1 MHLSTTAAALLAA
14 FPLGASAHGFVQ
26 YITPQPPNPPT
37 RHLGYDPGFRFS
49 TPPPRVAGWY
59 ADNPDIGFV
68 PPSSFSHPDIIC
80 HKSAVPGAL
89 HIPVR
94 AGTNLTLQWLTWPE
108 SHVGPVMDYLAP
120 CPGGDC
126 SKVEKTGLRFT
137 KIAQAGLKEGVT
149 WETNWLHAWRVDE
162 LVRGGNF
169 EWTVQVPKGLKA
181 GAYVLRHEIL
191 ALHSAWERG
200 GAQAYPQC
208 VNLMV
213 EGDGG
218 EVVELPEGGDVRGFY
233 GEEDPGVLVNVY
245 GGLTRYEFPG
255 PEVWDGK

>member
-1 MHLSTTAAALLAA
+1 MLPPTTTTTALLLSLPAL
-14 FPLGASAHGFVQ
+14 ASAHGFLQ
-26 YITPQPPNPPT
+26 YITPLPPNPSPT
-37 RHLGYDPGFRFS
+37 RTHLGYDPGFRFS
-49 TPPPRVAGWY
+49 SPAPRIAGWY

-94 AGTNLTLQWLTWPE
+94 AGTQVALQWLTWPE
-108 SHVGPVMDYLAP
+108 SHVGPVMDYLAE

-126 SKVEKTGLRFT
+126 SVVDKTGLKFV

-149 WETNWLHAWRVDE
+149 AGTDWLKAWRVGDLRE
-162 LVRGGNF
+162 GNYT
-169 EWTVQVPKGLKA
+169 WTVTVPRGLKS

-213 EGDGG
+213 EGEG
-218 EVVELPEGGDVRGFY
+218 EVELPEGGDVRGFY
-233 GEEDPGVLVNVY
+233 KEEDKGILINVY
-245 GGLTRYEFPG
+245 GGLTSYEFPG

>member
-1 MHLSTTAAALLAA
+1 MLPPTTTALLLLSLPAL
-14 FPLGASAHGFVQ
+14 ASAHGFVQ
-26 YITPQPPNPPT
+26 YITPQPPNTPT

-49 TPPPRVAGWY
+49 SPAPRVAGWY

-94 AGTNLTLQWLTWPE
+94 AGTEIALQWLTWPE
-108 SHVGPVMDYLAP
+108 SHVGPVMDYLAR
-120 CPGGDC
+120 CEGGDC
-126 SKVEKTGLRFT
+126 SKVDKTALKFT

-149 WETNWLHAWRVDE
+149 WETNWLKAWRVDDFMT
-162 LVRGGNF
+162 RDNF
-169 EWTVQVPKGLKA
+169 TWTVTVPRGLKS

-191 ALHSAWERG
+191 ALHSAWEKG

-213 EGDGG
+213 EGDG
-218 EVVELPEGGDVRGFY
+218 EVELPEGGDPRGFY
-233 GEEDPGVLVNVY
+233 GEEDKGILVNVY
-245 GGLTRYEFPG
+245 GGLTSYEFPG
-255 PEVWDGK
+255 PKVWDGK